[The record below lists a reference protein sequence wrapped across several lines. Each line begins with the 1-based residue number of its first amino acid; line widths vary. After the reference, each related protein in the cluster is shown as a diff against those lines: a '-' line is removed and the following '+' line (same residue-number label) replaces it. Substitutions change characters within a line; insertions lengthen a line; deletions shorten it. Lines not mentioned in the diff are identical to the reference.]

1 MTLAVILLWLFVINL
16 GIAVG
21 AGSYESRVVVPLWR
35 SALPASLRRPDSG
48 LRFWAIATTV
58 PLTLLTIAS
67 LIVAA
72 QLGTPAGR
80 WWLIAAAMTAG
91 ERAATFGYFIPTML
105 RLQRSTEAPEEIAR
119 RFDRWAQRSWVRT
132 AVDLAA
138 WLLALRA
145 LSLMGG
151 G

>member
-1 MTLAVILLWLFVINL
+1 MTVVLLWLFTINL

-21 AGSYESRVVVPLWR
+21 AGLYESRVVVPMWR
-35 SALPASLRRPDSG
+35 SALPASLRTPDSG

-67 LIVAA
+67 LAVAA
-72 QLGTPAGR
+72 QLKGPAGH

-105 RLQRSTEAPEEIAR
+105 RLQRSTMAPAEISQ

-132 AVDLAA
+132 AVDLSA
-138 WLLALRA
+138 WLLAMRA
-145 LSLMGG
+145 LTMMGVSPA
-151 G
+151 

>member
-1 MTLAVILLWLFVINL
+1 MTVVLLWLFTINL

-21 AGSYESRVVVPLWR
+21 AGLYEARVVVPLWR
-35 SALPASLRRPDSG
+35 SAVPASLRTPESG

-67 LIVAA
+67 LVVAA
-72 QLGTPAGR
+72 ELGTPAGR
-80 WWLIAAAMTAG
+80 WWLIAAAMAAG

-105 RLQRSTEAPEEIAR
+105 RLQRSTEAPDEIAR

-138 WLLALRA
+138 WLLAMRA
-145 LSLMGG
+145 LTLVGASPG
-151 G
+151 

>member
-1 MTLAVILLWLFVINL
+1 MTLTAILLWLFVINL

-21 AGSYESRVVVPLWR
+21 AGLYESRVVVPLWR
-35 SALPASLRRPDSG
+35 SALPASLRTPESG

-67 LIVAA
+67 LVVAA
-72 QLGTPAGR
+72 QLKGPVGH
-80 WWLIAAAMTAG
+80 WWLVAAAMAAG

-105 RLQRSTEAPEEIAR
+105 RLQRSTEAPEEIAK

-145 LSLMGG
+145 L
-151 G
+151 